1 MGIRLDHLVLT
12 VSDIDATTRFYQQ
25 VLGMEV
31 EREQEDD
38 RTHRA
43 LRFGPQLI
51 KLHAIG
57 HGPDPAALRPMPGS
71 ADLCF
76 LTDEPV
82 EGFARQARACGVAI
96 ELGPVDRQ
104 GAAGAL
110 MSIYLRDPDGNL
122 LEISN
127 TASAA

>member
-31 EREQEDD
+31 EGDPQDD
-38 RTHRA
+38 RTRRA
-43 LRFGPQLI
+43 LRLGPQLI

-57 HGPDPAALRPMPGS
+57 HGPEPAALRPMPGS

-76 LTDEPV
+76 LTDKPV
-82 EGFARQARACGVAI
+82 EGFARQARFRGLAI
-96 ELGPVDRQ
+96 ELGPVERQ

-110 MSIYLRDPDGNL
+110 VSIYLRDPDGNL
-122 LEISN
+122 VEISN
-127 TASAA
+127 TESAA